1 MVKTL
6 TIIGTVKE
14 DGFYIRL
21 RVWKE
26 KKMDDYK
33 EQDDSD
39 LQRIKLFREWLHTA
53 PHGEFHSINETWND
67 EGYIR
72 ISCRLCNNKIN
83 NERGGRR

>member
-1 MVKTL
+1 MDFISDL
-6 TIIGTVKE
+6 EYGRI
-14 DGFYIRL
+14 
-21 RVWKE
+21 

-67 EGYIR
+67 EATLGFRVDFAITR
-72 ISCRLCNNKIN
+72 SG
-83 NERGGRR
+83 E